1 MIFDVLLQ
9 QLPLVAD
16 GVALH
21 PVAVLPG
28 QAAVKRGGQRSL
40 LHTLPPFRGLPQPSS
55 RLCVGA
61 DEFQNQRF
69 RCLLTEKIAGDGER
83 RLIG

>member
-1 MIFDVLLQ
+1 MIFDILLQ
-9 QLPLVAD
+9 QLSLVAD
-16 GVALH
+16 GIALH
-21 PVAVLPG
+21 PVAVLTG
-28 QAAVKRGGQRSL
+28 QAAVQRGGQRSL